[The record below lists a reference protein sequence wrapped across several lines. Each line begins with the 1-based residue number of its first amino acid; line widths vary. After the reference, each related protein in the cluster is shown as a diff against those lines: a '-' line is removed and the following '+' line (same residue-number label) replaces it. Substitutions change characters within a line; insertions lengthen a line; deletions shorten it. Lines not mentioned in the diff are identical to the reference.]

1 MTENRISPGP
11 AASSAFQYGILAGIV
26 LGLTG
31 VGLLYR
37 SGYLTPAVVW
47 YVLLAL
53 FPTYLVLVASLL
65 SKWLGYDRDGA
76 SLRPVY
82 RDQTE

>member
-1 MTENRISPGP
+1 MVSGV
-11 AASSAFQYGILAGIV
+11 V
-26 LGLTG
+26 LGLAG

-37 SGYLTPAVVW
+37 SGHLTPTVVG
-47 YVLLAL
+47 YLLLAL
-53 FPTYLVLVASLL
+53 FPTYLVLVAALL

-82 RDQTE
+82 RDRTE

>member
-11 AASSAFQYGILAGIV
+11 AASSAFQYGMIAGAV
-26 LGLTG
+26 LGLTS
-31 VGLLYR
+31 VGFLYR
-37 SGYLTPAVVW
+37 SGQLTPAVVG

-53 FPTYLVLVASLL
+53 FPTYLVIVATLL
-65 SKWLGYDRDGA
+65 SKWLGYDRDGT

-82 RDQTE
+82 RDRPE

>member
-1 MTENRISPGP
+1 MTEDKISPGLD
-11 AASSAFQYGILAGIV
+11 ASSAFQYGIVTGGV

-37 SGYLTPAVVW
+37 SGYLTPAVVG
-47 YVLLAL
+47 YLLLAL
-53 FPTYLVLVASLL
+53 FPTYLVLIAALL
-65 SKWLGYDRDGA
+65 SKWLGFDRDGA

-82 RDQTE
+82 RDRTE

>member
-11 AASSAFQYGILAGIV
+11 ASSSAFQYGMIAGVV
-26 LGLTG
+26 LGLVG

-37 SGYLTPAVVW
+37 SGHLAPAVVG

-53 FPTYLVLVASLL
+53 FPTYLVLVATVL

-82 RDQTE
+82 RDRTE

>member
-11 AASSAFQYGILAGIV
+11 AASSAFQYGIVAGVV

-31 VGLLYR
+31 VGLLYQ
-37 SGYLTPAVVW
+37 SEYLTPAVAG

-53 FPTYLVLVASLL
+53 FPTYLVLVAALL
-65 SKWLGYDRDGA
+65 SKWLGYERDST

-82 RDQTE
+82 QDRTE

>member
-1 MTENRISPGP
+1 MTETQISPGP
-11 AASSAFQYGILAGIV
+11 AASSAFQYGMIAGAV
-26 LGLTG
+26 LGLMS

-37 SGYLTPAVVW
+37 SGHFSSAVIG

-53 FPTYLVLVASLL
+53 FPTYLVLVAALL
-65 SKWLGYDRDGA
+65 SKWLGYDRDGT

-82 RDQTE
+82 RDRTE